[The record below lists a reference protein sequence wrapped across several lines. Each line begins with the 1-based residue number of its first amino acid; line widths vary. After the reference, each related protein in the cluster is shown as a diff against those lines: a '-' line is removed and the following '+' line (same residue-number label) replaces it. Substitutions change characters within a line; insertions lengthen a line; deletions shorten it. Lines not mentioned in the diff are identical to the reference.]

1 MNRKQRHAAA
11 KSGNPEALVALAHIL
26 ATEGK
31 MDESAK
37 RYRQALSIKPGLAN
51 AHNDLANLLQAQGR
65 FDEAIAHY
73 QKAIEIRPQEPVYYN
88 NLGNVAA
95 ERGLLEEAIR
105 IYCKAIAL
113 RSNYAEAH
121 YNLARALVDFGQ
133 VEDGITHYQRALEL
147 KPQYISARIA
157 LGHVLADQGRLVEA
171 LDHAEIA
178 SRSSH
183 ESSFPLYHYGVLL
196 ARCGCADAAKICFET
211 CLERDPEDRDGVG
224 LLLAGLGYMPMPER
238 ASSVQLDEYY
248 ARRANFWDQ
257 KAASGERVGYRGAD
271 LVSSMLDRL
280 TQEAAGLDIID
291 AGCGTGLVGI
301 LVAGKA
307 RQLIG
312 VDASSAM
319 LAMAKKR
326 SVYHRLHQGDLI
338 AFLNGHSASF
348 DALTCAATLIHFGDL
363 RPAFEA
369 AAASLRD
376 FGLFIFTLFPNEDD
390 DDAVAAGTFDGYA
403 QGGCFRHGRN
413 YVARL
418 AEMTGFKVEALDL
431 DIHEYARGKPRMG
444 LIVALRRLGRPDKQ
458 ASAA

>member
-11 KSGNPEALVALAHIL
+11 KSRDPEALVALAHSL

-31 MDESAK
+31 TEESVR
-37 RYRQALSIKPGLAN
+37 RYRQALAIKPSLAN

-65 FDEAIAHY
+65 FDEAVAHY
-73 QKAIEIRPQEPVYYN
+73 QKAIELKPEEPVYYN
-88 NLGNVAA
+88 NLGNVAV

-121 YNLARALVDFGQ
+121 YNLARALIDFGQ
-133 VEDGITHYQRALEL
+133 VEDGTTHYQRALEL

-157 LGHVLADQGRLVEA
+157 LGHVLVDQGRLVEA

-178 SRSSH
+178 SRSSR
-183 ESSFPLYHYGVLL
+183 ESSFPLYQYGVLL

-211 CLERDPEDRDGVG
+211 CLQRDPEDRNGAG
-224 LLLAGLGYMPMPER
+224 LLLAGLGYRPMPER

-257 KAASGERVGYRGAD
+257 EAASGERVGYRGAD

-280 TQEAAGLDIID
+280 TQDTSGLDIID

-301 LVAGKA
+301 RVAAKA
-307 RQLIG
+307 RELVG
-312 VDASSAM
+312 VDASSPM
-319 LAMAKKR
+319 LEMAKKR
-326 SVYHRLHQGDLI
+326 SVYHRLHRGDLI
-338 AFLNGHSASF
+338 AFLNDHPASF

-369 AAASLRD
+369 AAAGLRD
-376 FGLFIFTLFPNEDD
+376 HGLFIFTLFPHEEDA
-390 DDAVAAGTFDGYA
+390 DAVAAGTFDGYA

-413 YVARL
+413 YVVRL
-418 AEMTGFKVEALDL
+418 AEMTGFKVEALEL
-431 DIHEYARGKPRMG
+431 DVHEYARGKPKMG
-444 LIVALRRLGRPDKQ
+444 LVVALRRVGQDKQ